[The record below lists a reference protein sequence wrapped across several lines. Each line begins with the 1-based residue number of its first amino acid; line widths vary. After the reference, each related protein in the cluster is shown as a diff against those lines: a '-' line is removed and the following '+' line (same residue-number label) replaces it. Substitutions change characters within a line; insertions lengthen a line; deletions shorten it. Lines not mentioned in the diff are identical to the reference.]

1 MTKSTYLVAFNSQ
14 LDEFIKDVKIV
25 LADHYEVIMACH
37 AMTALKL
44 ISKTLIMNVWYE
56 RITSVYMDKI
66 NDKDY
71 QFFLEKD
78 YADDLKGNGYAT
90 QISAGINKIRNHLR
104 ELDDTSK
111 ETVLKYVENLCR
123 LSKLHFEEQIYNDAP
138 NT

>member
-1 MTKSTYLVAFNSQ
+1 
-14 LDEFIKDVKIV
+14 
-25 LADHYEVIMACH
+25 
-37 AMTALKL
+37 
-44 ISKTLIMNVWYE
+44 
-56 RITSVYMDKI
+56 MDKI

-90 QISAGINKIRNHLR
+90 QISAGINKIRNHLKA
-104 ELDDTSK
+104 LDMKDK